1 MFISVISAI
10 LLILLKNPIH
20 SIFSLLISIIS
31 SICVL
36 LLIKVEFLAYVFL
49 IVYVG
54 AIAILFLFVIMML
67 NIKVS
72 SNSLIDYSSWEFYL
86 MLPILLKFSDSMKIV
101 IESYN
106 PDLSMMT
113 HNLEF
118 GMVYENDIDIFSD
131 LLYTYYFFV
140 FLLSSVVLLVSM
152 IGALIITTNK
162 NLVK

>member
-1 MFISVISAI
+1 
-10 LLILLKNPIH
+10 
-20 SIFSLLISIIS
+20 
-31 SICVL
+31 
-36 LLIKVEFLAYVFL
+36 
-49 IVYVG
+49 
-54 AIAILFLFVIMML
+54 
-67 NIKVS
+67 
-72 SNSLIDYSSWEFYL
+72 